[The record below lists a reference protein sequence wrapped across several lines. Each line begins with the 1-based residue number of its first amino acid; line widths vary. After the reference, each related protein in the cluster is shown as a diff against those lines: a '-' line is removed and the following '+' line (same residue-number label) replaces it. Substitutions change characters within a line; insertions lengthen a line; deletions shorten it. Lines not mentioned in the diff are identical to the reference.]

1 MELNQ
6 AYNELNVNVGDP
18 KYASTITIDSKE
30 ILKADP
36 GRNGDGYNGGSGYS
50 GGGGYRGG
58 KGGSNGGSGEDS
70 DSSSY
75 NGKGGVGSGLKVSQM
90 LANTFTLRYH
100 FYVYIIDLNHYHTR

>member
-1 MELNQ
+1 MEINQ
-6 AYNELNVNVGDP
+6 AYNELNVNVGGP
-18 KYASTITIDSKE
+18 KYASSIIVDSKE

-36 GRNGDGYNGGSGYS
+36 GRNADGYNGGSGYS

-58 KGGSNGGSGEDS
+58 KGGSNGSSGEDS

-90 LANTFTLRYH
+90 LANTFNLRYH
-100 FYVYIIDLNHYHTR
+100 TKINIRFSNYLY